1 MTGYRAP
8 GAFRKGG
15 GSLIPV
21 DFEYYRPESL
31 AELSDALGDCA
42 GRVAMLY
49 GGGSEILSM
58 ARVGSIAPE
67 AVIDVKRIPE
77 CRGQALEGGRLFLGA
92 ALTLTEVAEGDCFPL
107 MSTTVRRIA
116 DHTNQCRIT
125 LGGNVCGTV
134 IYREAVLPLLLADAS
149 VVLWSEGA
157 MREEP
162 LSEAFDRRLKR
173 GTREL
178 VVGFSVPEA
187 SLRLPYVHAKKTR
200 GGKIDYPLVTVA
212 MQCAP
217 EGLRLAVSGAC
228 EFPYRERRSALN
240 DREIPAAERA
250 RVLALNLPA
259 APLDDAI
266 AHADYRQ
273 LQLEDTIRAGIERL
287 EAEN

>member
-1 MTGYRAP
+1 M
-8 GAFRKGG
+8 
-15 GSLIPV
+15 IPV

-31 AELSDALGDCA
+31 AELSDALDDCA
-42 GRVAMLY
+42 GRVALLY

-58 ARVGSIAPE
+58 ARVGSMAPE

-77 CRGQALEGGRLFLGA
+77 CRRQALEGGRLFLGA
-92 ALTLTEVAEGDCFPL
+92 ALTLTEVAESDCFPL
-107 MSTTVRRIA
+107 LSTTVRRIA

-134 IYREAVLPLLLADAS
+134 IYREAVLPLLLSNAS

-157 MREEP
+157 AREEP

-173 GTREL
+173 GAREL

-187 SLRLPYVHAKKTR
+187 ALRLPYVHVKKTR

-212 MQCAP
+212 MQRAP

-228 EFPYRERRSALN
+228 EFPYREWRSALN
-240 DREIPAAERA
+240 DGALSAAERA
-250 RVLALNLPA
+250 RVLAQNLPA

-266 AHADYRQ
+266 AHADYRL
-273 LQLEDTIRAGIERL
+273 LQLEETIRAGIERL